1 LPLNWQIYTLDLA
14 SGTIK
19 NIIFDLGGVLMDI
32 DPQKTANKFAE
43 LSGTSPVDII
53 EIHNSNN
60 FFKEYEKGLICD
72 QSFRDHIRS
81 FLKVDLSDDTIDE
94 VWGEMLSGFQKT
106 KIELLNYAKTRYRI
120 FLLSNTNNIHRIKF
134 EKIFNELTQTNI
146 HDFFE
151 NVHYSFEMHTRK
163 PEPDIF
169 NQVIMENELRVD
181 ETILIDDSLP
191 NIETAEKL
199 GMKTCHVQINQ
210 PNIKIDF

>member
-1 LPLNWQIYTLDLA
+1 MA

-43 LSGTSPVDII
+43 LSKTSPVDII

-60 FFKEYEKGLICD
+60 FFKDYEKGLIND
-72 QSFRDHIRS
+72 QSFRDHIRN
-81 FLKVDLSDDTIDE
+81 FLKVDLPDKAIDSA
-94 VWGEMLSGFQKT
+94 WNDMILHFPDS
-106 KIELLNYAKTRYRI
+106 KIDLLEDAKKEHRI
-120 FLLSNTNNIHRIKF
+120 FLLSNTNHIHTIKF
-134 EKIFNELTQTNI
+134 EKMFKELTQNDI
-146 HDFFE
+146 HDYFE

-169 NQVIMENELRVD
+169 NRVIAENELRAD

-191 NIETAEKL
+191 NIKTADKL
-199 GMKTCHVQINQ
+199 GLKTHHVQINQ
-210 PNIKIDF
+210 ANIKIDF

>member
-1 LPLNWQIYTLDLA
+1 MA

-43 LSGTSPVDII
+43 LSGNSPVDII

-60 FFKEYEKGLICD
+60 FFKEYEKGLISD
-72 QSFRDHIRS
+72 KSFRDHIRD
-81 FLKVDLSDDTIDE
+81 FLKVDLPDEMIDN
-94 VWGEMLSGFQKT
+94 VWGEMILQFPEN
-106 KIELLNYAKTRYRI
+106 KIDLLKKAKDKYRI

-134 EKIFNELTQTNI
+134 EKIFEELTQTEI
-146 HDFFE
+146 QSFFE

-169 NQVIMENELRVD
+169 NQVIMENELSVD
-181 ETILIDDSLP
+181 ETLLIDDSLP
-191 NIETAEKL
+191 NIETASQL
-199 GMKTCHVQINQ
+199 GLKTCHVQINQ
-210 PNIKIDF
+210 ADIKIDF